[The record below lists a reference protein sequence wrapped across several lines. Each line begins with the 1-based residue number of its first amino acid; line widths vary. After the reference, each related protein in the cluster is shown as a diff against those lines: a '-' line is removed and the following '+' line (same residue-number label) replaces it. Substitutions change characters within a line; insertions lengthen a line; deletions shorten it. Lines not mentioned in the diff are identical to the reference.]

1 MTDAP
6 DLVTDAELERRF
18 TYRPPKGDQP
28 ARYSQIE
35 PALTPE
41 EWEKLFSEGNDG
53 ELERERFSIW
63 RYDAGDPFPVE
74 VRIRSVEEEEHEY
87 TSSGRKVEYASLY
100 GQELHALAALALY
113 GQRFGFTHEDVRI
126 LRDLA
131 EELVRDDLHDLA
143 DRIEAL
149 LPPREPARG

>member
-1 MTDAP
+1 M
-6 DLVTDAELERRF
+6 
-18 TYRPPKGDQP
+18 
-28 ARYSQIE
+28 SQIE

-113 GQRFGFTHEDVRI
+113 GQRFGFTHEDVRS

>member
-28 ARYSQIE
+28 ARYLQIE

-41 EWEKLFSEGNDG
+41 EWEKLFSAGNDG
-53 ELERERFSIW
+53 ALERERFSIW
-63 RYDAGDPFPVE
+63 RYDAGDPFPVDI
-74 VRIRSVEEEEHEY
+74 RIRSVEED

-113 GQRFGFTHEDVRI
+113 GQRFGFTHEDVRR
-126 LRDLA
+126 LRGVA